1 MVSYAVDAVTVKAP
15 LAPPASRQASAV
27 WLAAVVT
34 TKTPEFHRLLT
45 AVVSAVEGLREREIF
60 ATAGL
65 A

>member
-1 MVSYAVDAVTVKAP
+1 MSYAVDAVTVKAL
-15 LAPPASRQASAV
+15 LAPPASRQASV
-27 WLAAVVT
+27 LWLAAVVT

-45 AVVSAVEGLREREIF
+45 AVVSAGEGSRETARV